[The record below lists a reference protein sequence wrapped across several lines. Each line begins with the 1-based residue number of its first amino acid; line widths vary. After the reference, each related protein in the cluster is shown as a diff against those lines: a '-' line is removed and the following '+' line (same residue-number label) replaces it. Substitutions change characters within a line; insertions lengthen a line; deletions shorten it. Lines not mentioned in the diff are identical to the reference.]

1 VSSESCPRCG
11 HPLPAD
17 ARFCPNCG
25 TPVALPPA
33 SERRIVTV
41 VFVDLAGSTDLAARL
56 DPERFREVLAAFHGM
71 VTDEVTAL
79 GGRAEA
85 FIGDAVLGV
94 FGVPVAHDDDAVR
107 SVRAALAIVQ
117 RIKVLGER
125 LVLPVELDVRVGIRT
140 GQVAV
145 GTPTDR
151 NLVVGSEVNL
161 GARLQQAARP
171 GEILVG
177 ETTRELTGGEV
188 EYGRMRRIPAKGAQT
203 ELKAWPV
210 VRLVARASRDSV
222 AFVDRRREIALLTD
236 TFQRVE
242 ERERAHLV
250 TLLGEPGIGKSRVA
264 QEFLNG
270 LPEAA
275 RVMSGRSS
283 VFEEQVTFWPLAQM
297 LLREIGEERD
307 APSERVLERLH
318 AWVDELVPKPDAEE
332 VARRL
337 SLALGLEGPGTEE
350 NRYHAAEVR
359 GGLLAVLSGLAAQG
373 PVVLVF
379 EEFEDA
385 DPLMLELVQQ
395 LVKEA
400 RRLPLLVVCVARWE
414 FLQRQPGW
422 AGGIADAVSLWVE
435 PLSVPHA
442 AELALG
448 AGIADPDEAERIGV
462 HAGGNP
468 FFVVEIVSML
478 RRGASGRV
486 AGMGP
491 SGRLL
496 PATVQ
501 SVIAS
506 RLDHLSAGTKEL
518 VRRASVFPEGQ
529 FDNEELKRLAEPR
542 SAWLEEAVDED
553 LLVADE
559 ERPGRYRFRSDVIR
573 DVVYESVAKRERQR
587 LHLQLANELAAT
599 PELEER
605 HPRTIA
611 FHLEQAARA
620 SVDLNPRDRQLADRA
635 VDALARAGDLARRRM
650 ELRPAADL
658 CRRALALAGP
668 EDRWD
673 GGEAWIMS
681 MLGEAGYWLG
691 EFDEAEEW
699 LRRALALLGDDND
712 EIVAHAARFLG
723 DISLTIRGD
732 ESVATKLFER
742 SLAAAR
748 RLGDPSVLSRT
759 LLMAAWAPFWRN
771 DFANA
776 ADMFSE
782 ALAIARRGEARDV
795 RVEAHALV
803 GLASVTS
810 PDGDEEEALRLGLEA
825 LALATDASH
834 AFTAAVAH
842 QYAAASLRRML
853 RLDEALE
860 HSDEAVRTMRE
871 LGARWELA
879 SALGDRGSIGRLA
892 GDLARAE
899 EDLREAFALCRDL
912 GERSLLAWT
921 AAQLARTL
929 AMRGEVVDARAVL
942 DDPAAR
948 STTEPGSVSDI
959 LVAEAVV
966 ALVEQDRPSAEAK
979 SLAALERERRRPGW
993 RNSVAAQVWWTARLF
1008 GDDLVGG
1015 HGEVEAA
1022 RRTLEDHHW
1031 LQALREPD
1039 LVRHFA

>member
-1 VSSESCPRCG
+1 M
-11 HPLPAD
+11 
-17 ARFCPNCG
+17 
-25 TPVALPPA
+25 
-33 SERRIVTV
+33 TV
-41 VFVDLAGSTDLAARL
+41 LFADLAGSTDLAARL
-56 DPERFREVLAAFHGM
+56 DPERFREVLAAFHGL
-71 VTDEVTAL
+71 VADEVTAL

-94 FGVPVAHDDDAVR
+94 FGVPIAHDDDAVR
-107 SVRAALAIVQ
+107 SVRAALAIVG
-117 RIKVLGER
+117 RIGVLGER
-125 LVLPVELDVRVGIRT
+125 LALPVTLDVRIGIRT

-145 GTPTDR
+145 GTATDR
-151 NLVVGSEVNL
+151 NLVVGAEVNL

-188 EYGRMRRIPAKGAQT
+188 EYGRMRRIPAKGVQAD
-203 ELKAWPV
+203 LKAWPV
-210 VRLVARASRDSV
+210 IRLLSRPARDSV
-222 AFVDRRREIALLTD
+222 PFVDRRREIALLTD

-250 TLLGEPGIGKSRVA
+250 SLLGEPGIGKSRVV
-264 QEFLNG
+264 QEFLDG
-270 LPEAA
+270 LPGAVK
-275 RVMSGRSS
+275 VMSGRAS

-297 LLREIGEERD
+297 LLREIGEELD
-307 APSERVLERLH
+307 APGERVLERLR

-359 GGLLAVLSGLAAQG
+359 SGFLAVLPGLAAQG

-385 DPLMLELVQQ
+385 DPLMLELVQH

-422 AGGIADAVSLWVE
+422 AGGIADAVTLWVE
-435 PLSVPHA
+435 PLSIPHA

-448 AGIADPDEAERIGV
+448 AGISDRDEAERIGL

-468 FFVVEIVSML
+468 FFIVEIVSML
-478 RRGASGRV
+478 RRGTGGRATGV
-486 AGMGP
+486 GA

-501 SVIAS
+501 AVIAS
-506 RLDHLSAGTKEL
+506 RVDQLSEGTKEL
-518 VRRASVFPEGQ
+518 VRRASVFPQGR
-529 FDNEELKRLAEPR
+529 FDVEELTLVAEPR
-542 SAWLEEAVDED
+542 SAWLEEAVEED

-559 ERPGRYRFRSDVIR
+559 ERPGRYRFRSDVLR
-573 DVVYESVAKRERQR
+573 DVVYDGLAKRERQR
-587 LHLQLANELAAT
+587 LHLQLANQLSAT
-599 PELEER
+599 LELEER
-605 HPRTIA
+605 YPRTIA

-620 SVDLNPRDRQLADRA
+620 ALDLNPRDRELADRA
-635 VDALARAGDLARRRM
+635 VDTLAHAADLERRRM
-650 ELRPAADL
+650 DLRPAADL

-668 EDRWD
+668 EERWD
-673 GGEAWIMS
+673 GREAWIMS
-681 MLGEAGYWLG
+681 MLGEVGYWLG

-699 LRRALALLGDDND
+699 LRRALTLVGDDGD
-712 EIVAHAARFLG
+712 EIVAVAGRFLA
-723 DISLTIRGD
+723 DISLTIRGN
-732 ESVATKLFER
+732 ESAAAKLFER

-771 DFANA
+771 DLAAA
-776 ADMFSE
+776 ADTFRE
-782 ALAIARRGEARDV
+782 ALSIARRAEGHDV
-795 RVEAHALV
+795 RVEARALV

-810 PDGDEEEALRLGLEA
+810 PNGDEEEALGLGLEA
-825 LALATDASH
+825 LALASDAGH

-879 SALGDRGSIGRLA
+879 SALGDRGSIRRLA
-892 GDLARAE
+892 GDLELAE
-899 EDLREAFALCRDL
+899 EDLREAFTLCREL

-921 AAQLARTL
+921 ASQLARTI

-959 LVAEAVV
+959 LAAEAVL
-966 ALVEQDRPSAEAK
+966 ALVELDRSSAQAK
-979 SLAALERERRRPGW
+979 SLAALERERSRPGW
-993 RNSVAAQVWWTARLF
+993 SNSVAAQVWWTARLF
-1008 GDDLVGG
+1008 GDDLAGG
-1015 HGEVEAA
+1015 PDEVEAA
-1022 RRTLEDHHW
+1022 RRTLERHHW
-1031 LQALREPD
+1031 FQALREPD
-1039 LVRHFA
+1039 LLRQTS